1 MSLIAVFVI
10 FVCLPVGAAREFEDT
25 HIEFRMTEGS
35 FGLTSIL
42 LAGSR
47 MRTEVGAESLIVE
60 STSRTVVMLNHQ
72 RKTFSRIT
80 EANREAFFKA
90 IAGMMAEFRKSF
102 EVLSPAERAALL
114 ARQPE
119 LTPLIDGGATTV
131 EPGGVSTVA
140 GRTCTVHRITLNK
153 VPSGEAC
160 VVTAESLS
168 LPEKD
173 AASFKAALAVLSGFT
188 TQLQKLLPPAPS
200 NASVLSESSVP
211 LRQTTIAL
219 GVRHTSEFVG
229 VSHGAISMDVF
240 SIPAGYT
247 EATPGG

>member
-1 MSLIAVFVI
+1 
-10 FVCLPVGAAREFEDT
+10 
-25 HIEFRMTEGS
+25 MTEGS
-35 FGLTSIL
+35 YGLTSIL

-47 MRTEVGAESLIVE
+47 MRADLGGESLIVE
-60 STSRTVVMLNHQ
+60 TTSRTVLMLNHQ

-80 EANREAFFKA
+80 DANREAFFKA

-102 EVLSPAERAALL
+102 EDLSPAERAALL

-119 LTPLIDGGATTV
+119 LTPLIDGGAVTI

-140 GRTCTVHRITLNK
+140 GRKCTVQRFTLNK
-153 VPSGEAC
+153 LPSGDAC
-160 VVTAESLS
+160 LVSPESFS

-188 TQLQKLLPPAPS
+188 TQLQKLLPPGPS
-200 NASVLSESSVP
+200 NASILSESSVP

-229 VSHGAISMDVF
+229 VSHEALSKEVF
-240 SIPAGYT
+240 SIPAGFT